1 MNKKIALITGASGQD
16 GSYLSQLLIKKNY
29 KVVAA
34 DRRSSRA
41 GNWRHNYLGIEDK
54 VIYEDFDLADID
66 SIFRL
71 FKKYK
76 FSEVYN
82 LAAQSFVKGSFETPV
97 STSNVTGIGTLRI
110 LEAIRFFN
118 KKIKFYQASTSEMIG
133 NTNSKMQNENAEFYP
148 RSPYACAKVFA
159 HFITQNYREAYGI
172 FACSG
177 ILFNHE
183 SPIRGEE
190 FVTRKITKRLA
201 EIKLGKKNIL
211 ELGNLNSKRDWGF
224 AKDYVEVMWLMLQ
237 QKKPEDFVISTNKSY
252 TIKDFVN
259 EAAKNLDFNIKWV
272 NKGKNEKGINI
283 ANNKIIIKINP
294 KFYRPSEVSN
304 LKGNYSKALKKLKW
318 YPKTKFKQLVK
329 IMVLEDLK
337 RASK

>member
-1 MNKKIALITGASGQD
+1 MNKKIALVTGASGQD
-16 GSYLSQLLIKKNY
+16 GSYLSQFLIKKNY
-29 KVVAA
+29 KVIAA

-41 GNWRHNYLGIEDK
+41 GNWRHEYLKIDNK
-54 VIYEDFDLADID
+54 VIYEDIDLADID

-82 LAAQSFVKGSFETPV
+82 LAAQSFVKASFETPV
-97 STSNVTGIGTLRI
+97 STSNITGIGTLRI

-133 NTNSKMQNENAEFYP
+133 NTKSKVQNENARFYP

-159 HFITQNYREAYGI
+159 HFITKNYRESYGI

-190 FVTRKITKRLA
+190 FVTRKITKSLS
-201 EIKLGKKNIL
+201 EIKVGKRNIL

-224 AKDYVEVMWLMLQ
+224 AKDYVEAMWLMLQ
-237 QKKPEDFVISTNKSY
+237 QKKPEDFVISTNKNY

-259 EAAKNLDFNIKWV
+259 ETAKNLGFKIKWV
-272 NKGKNEKGINI
+272 NKGKYEKGINL
-283 ANNKIIIKINP
+283 ANNKVIIKINP
-294 KFYRPSEVSN
+294 KFYRPSDVFN

-318 YPKTKFKQLVK
+318 YPKTKFKELVK
-329 IMVLEDLK
+329 IMVLEDLR
-337 RASK
+337 RASQ

>member
-16 GSYLSQLLIKKNY
+16 GSYLAQFLIKKNY

-41 GNWRHNYLGIEDK
+41 DNWRHEYLDIENK

-82 LAAQSFVKGSFETPV
+82 LAAQSFVKSSFETPV
-97 STSNVTGIGTLRI
+97 STSNITGIGTLRI

-133 NTNSKMQNENAEFYP
+133 NTKSKAQNENAEFYP

-159 HFITQNYREAYGI
+159 HFITKNYRETYGI

-177 ILFNHE
+177 IMFNHE
-183 SPIRGEE
+183 SPLRGEE
-190 FVTRKITKRLA
+190 FVTRKITKHFS
-201 EIKLGKKNIL
+201 EIKVGKRNIL

-224 AKDYVEVMWLMLQ
+224 AKDYVEAMWLMLQ
-237 QKKPEDFVISTNKSY
+237 QKI
-252 TIKDFVN
+252 
-259 EAAKNLDFNIKWV
+259 
-272 NKGKNEKGINI
+272 
-283 ANNKIIIKINP
+283 
-294 KFYRPSEVSN
+294 
-304 LKGNYSKALKKLKW
+304 
-318 YPKTKFKQLVK
+318 
-329 IMVLEDLK
+329 
-337 RASK
+337 